1 MIVRRPAPAGKYITQ
16 FTAPDGEIYRAEHNV
31 KRRAVIFDW
40 GGVLMRT
47 EDRRPRLAWDR
58 RLGFQPGTVESAVH
72 GIAAWEKAQL
82 GQTEVGAYWQAVG
95 DGLGLDA
102 AQLQELRRSFY
113 SGDRLDRELV
123 RLIGGLRAR
132 GVLIGLLSNNSPD
145 LHDTLAGLG
154 LDSLFDARV
163 ISADIG
169 VMKPHPAAY
178 WAVLERLG
186 VAPEASAFIDDS
198 AVNVQGAVEVGMQAI
213 QFVPGM
219 ALRERLETWLD
230 GAAG

>member
-1 MIVRRPAPAGKYITQ
+1 MMQRTTPNKAPRAGHNATQ
-16 FTAPDGEIYRAEHNV
+16 
-31 KRRAVIFDW
+31 RAVIFDW

-47 EDRRPRLAWDR
+47 EDRRPRLEWDK
-58 RLGFQPGTVESAVH
+58 RLGLQPGTVESAVH

-82 GQTEVGAYWQAVG
+82 GQIDVEAYWQAVG
-95 DGLGLDA
+95 NELGLDA

-113 SGDRLDRELV
+113 SGDRLDRGLV
-123 RLIGGLRAR
+123 TLIGELRAH

-145 LHDTLAGLG
+145 LHDILTGLG

-186 VAPEASAFIDDS
+186 IAPETSAFIDDS
-198 AVNVQGAVEVGMQAI
+198 AANVQGAARVGMQAI

-219 ALRERLETWLD
+219 TLRERLESWLD